1 MPSTTADVISS
12 ARHKLLPAYPPL
24 ENHNDIN
31 LLLANVPDQPLVRF
45 GPQQQHCFING
56 YQSILNCPATC
67 TTRNIIYVMTCPCH
81 QADYIGETSLSLA
94 ERLLYHQEH
103 GNRIVQEV
111 LLGKKNV
118 TRIRPELK
126 SFETLVKDDMKLYQ
140 HSANCPA
147 AIQWFLDENPAY
159 WPFVP
164 IKISEAEEFDEE
176 REVAHSLEDT
186 TQFTY
191 ANDIPT
197 PPSGYRFTFEQKMAI
212 EQFFQERKYINSP
225 NYRLDLYHAAIV
237 AICECDVPFR
247 NRMMQHRMSGCRI
260 ISNFLIGT
268 LVAERLRNDRDP
280 DPYIPDYEKKLY
292 AHSTQC
298 SVPLQLFLK
307 CHPEYWCFV
316 PMTNEQVLIDNARVS
331 PLEINLL
338 NDYQNS
344 LFTATQTSQYTRD
357 MTLVQWCVN
366 HVPSPPLNYQFSIRQ
381 KIQQY
386 EFFSTKSDIYVT
398 RFLDL
403 YNPAIVLALPENA
416 SDALR
421 RTVQALLV
429 VYAEPKLVDTTVT
442 HSETALQSTDII
454 EPTIWCQ
461 HLKLRLNSISKMAA
475 SDKDTMTTIDL
486 TNNFNDVEWFDAV
499 FDILDEEGDEDRDDI
514 LEEYNEDFDF
524 DIRNKIFNEDMIEC
538 VEPKFMMAN
547 MDPDRKIRYEEIIPQ
562 KFKQILA
569 NNEERQRNVEENPLT
584 SDENQGKSIPSTQS
598 MPSKPLRSW
607 DDDYVDSEQEEEE
620 EEDNYP
626 ISNYDE
632 RLNEMFE
639 KVMLDHLSGTT
650 TTLSIQMLREL
661 AMLQHEV
668 AKIKLQKKLWNIYLK
683 AGTGQWDTPESLQT
697 NVDRGVWPIPIQN
710 MIKFRLSES
719 KTSVTKNEREL
730 GKIIVCEHLQVLD
743 EKLQHILATYNTKKA
758 QSIGVTDEIEKLIE
772 NFITRYSL
780 VSYQMKLN
788 YEFTTL
794 LYDYDDQLLE
804 RTYLQMK
811 PTDYQI
817 QVAQRLSDFRYA
829 YVLAKQDLIELKQ
842 HILCQRV
849 TQSIHANVFA
859 CVSNSNSDSIND
871 ASIFQQQL
879 DREAKILQEK
889 MTDHMTELIVEAE
902 KKIVNCRNELNE
914 EIHRISIMETN
925 TNESFP
931 EKLMTIIGRRINIIN
946 KKLEYIY
953 KFRFNYFLRHQ
964 FDDIDDS
971 LSLVNV
977 RFSPSLIIDTPLH
990 FFTNEQIKFL
1000 NRGPTYVPPYQ
1011 VHVSSLNTTSNEY
1024 IEKTYKFLQHQ
1035 LTILYD
1041 KYKVNMAQSLF
1052 LNKRVK
1058 DAYTNAFSITLP
1070 RSLQQRAFYEK
1081 QLVESIKEHL
1091 KENNL
1096 ILRRTADQSNVF
1108 YLGFRPDEF
1117 VEMVKEIERRN
1128 VAIQVQISMNSQ
1140 VQFMDAYI
1148 ENKKGILYTRVQHDS
1163 TVQKYTL
1170 PYVIGNSRAQHSH
1183 WLRSS
1188 LIRAVRYC
1196 TSVDDFN
1203 RERIYLETTCLANGY
1218 SLEFVETRIDHFYR
1232 HFDALSLRTVLDE
1245 NVYKKLRH
1253 RLFNYISE
1261 QRQISENNRELAKKN
1276 ERVRLSY
1283 LHEYGPKEQFNQ
1295 ELRKTL
1301 SANLDASKVA
1311 PKSNPKTTKK
1321 AVVKKEKPLATISK
1335 NNPVND
1341 PILSTSP
1348 QGMRAATISSSQ
1360 ELRKNSYHPKIETFL
1375 SRWRQLQEEKNQCQK
1390 QQEQNIQQLDQ
1401 KPQEQWQRDD
1411 FDRLIEEDLEN
1422 QLKELER
1429 QEDEQYRLLEQSLEE
1444 ELRTE
1449 QCSLSIQS
1457 FQHDFSKELHHM
1469 ATLIQSE
1476 QNEQQQQYDT
1486 VSKAL
1491 EKYKQYDILKK
1502 FETDFHLY
1510 TKIISEE
1517 MHTSQKFSQL
1527 FTSANEQQKKKD
1539 DPTRRNPTVSY
1550 SELNLRQLIG
1560 FDIDKVPQYL
1570 NHTNDSFQKIIHSIR
1585 PTMTVNRLEELRHIA
1600 ILMYKLFLLEK
1611 LELLWTMYR
1620 RSGTGNLELSTPIEQ
1635 MNRNIWP
1642 KEVRT
1647 RIELIHNKHISN
1659 NNLYLTFVEQCLG
1672 KLYEKNEECQRQLRY
1687 RTGHLVDYTWAM
1699 EETIKKF
1706 VQQGFMYQS
1715 VEYACQIALVQYNY
1729 REAMAKQQ
1737 FLHENPNQ
1745 NQ

>member
-1 MPSTTADVISS
+1 
-12 ARHKLLPAYPPL
+12 
-24 ENHNDIN
+24 
-31 LLLANVPDQPLVRF
+31 
-45 GPQQQHCFING
+45 
-56 YQSILNCPATC
+56 
-67 TTRNIIYVMTCPCH
+67 MTCPCH

-176 REVAHSLEDT
+176 REVAHSSLEDT

-191 ANDIPT
+191 ANDIPA
-197 PPSGYRFTFEQKMAI
+197 PPSGYRFT
-212 EQFFQERKYINSP
+212 
-225 NYRLDLYHAAIV
+225 
-237 AICECDVPFR
+237 
-247 NRMMQHRMSGCRI
+247 
-260 ISNFLIGT
+260 NFLIGT

-562 KFKQILA
+562 KFKQILT
-569 NNEERQRNVEENPLT
+569 NNEEPQRNVEENPLT
-584 SDENQGKSIPSTQS
+584 SDENQEKSIPSPQS

-650 TTLSIQMLREL
+650 TMVSIQMLREL

-668 AKIKLQKKLWNIYLK
+668 AKIKLEKKLWNIYLK
-683 AGTGQWDTPESLQT
+683 AGTGQWDTPESLKT

-719 KTSVTKNEREL
+719 KTSVMKNEGEL
-730 GKIIVCEHLQVLD
+730 GQIIVCEHLQVLD

-758 QSIGVTDEIEKLIE
+758 QSIGVTDETEKRIK

-788 YEFTTL
+788 YELAIL

-811 PTDYQI
+811 PTDYQ
-817 QVAQRLSDFRYA
+817 
-829 YVLAKQDLIELKQ
+829 
-842 HILCQRV
+842 
-849 TQSIHANVFA
+849 
-859 CVSNSNSDSIND
+859 
-871 ASIFQQQL
+871 
-879 DREAKILQEK
+879 
-889 MTDHMTELIVEAE
+889 
-902 KKIVNCRNELNE
+902 
-914 EIHRISIMETN
+914 
-925 TNESFP
+925 
-931 EKLMTIIGRRINIIN
+931 
-946 KKLEYIY
+946 
-953 KFRFNYFLRHQ
+953 
-964 FDDIDDS
+964 
-971 LSLVNV
+971 
-977 RFSPSLIIDTPLH
+977 
-990 FFTNEQIKFL
+990 
-1000 NRGPTYVPPYQ
+1000 
-1011 VHVSSLNTTSNEY
+1011 
-1024 IEKTYKFLQHQ
+1024 
-1035 LTILYD
+1035 
-1041 KYKVNMAQSLF
+1041 
-1052 LNKRVK
+1052 
-1058 DAYTNAFSITLP
+1058 
-1070 RSLQQRAFYEK
+1070 
-1081 QLVESIKEHL
+1081 
-1091 KENNL
+1091 
-1096 ILRRTADQSNVF
+1096 
-1108 YLGFRPDEF
+1108 
-1117 VEMVKEIERRN
+1117 
-1128 VAIQVQISMNSQ
+1128 
-1140 VQFMDAYI
+1140 
-1148 ENKKGILYTRVQHDS
+1148 
-1163 TVQKYTL
+1163 
-1170 PYVIGNSRAQHSH
+1170 
-1183 WLRSS
+1183 
-1188 LIRAVRYC
+1188 
-1196 TSVDDFN
+1196 
-1203 RERIYLETTCLANGY
+1203 
-1218 SLEFVETRIDHFYR
+1218 
-1232 HFDALSLRTVLDE
+1232 
-1245 NVYKKLRH
+1245 
-1253 RLFNYISE
+1253 
-1261 QRQISENNRELAKKN
+1261 
-1276 ERVRLSY
+1276 
-1283 LHEYGPKEQFNQ
+1283 
-1295 ELRKTL
+1295 
-1301 SANLDASKVA
+1301 
-1311 PKSNPKTTKK
+1311 
-1321 AVVKKEKPLATISK
+1321 
-1335 NNPVND
+1335 D

-1444 ELRTE
+1444 ELKTE
-1449 QCSLSIQS
+1449 QCSVSIQP

-1469 ATLIQSE
+1469 AILIQSE

-1486 VSKAL
+1486 VLKAL

-1510 TKIISEE
+1510 TKIRSEE

-1539 DPTRRNPTVSY
+1539 EPTRRNPTVSY

-1560 FDIDKVPQYL
+1560 LDIDKVPQYL
-1570 NHTNDSFQKIIHSIR
+1570 NHTNDSFHKIIHSIR

-1647 RIELIHNKHISN
+1647 RIELIHNKYISN
-1659 NNLYLTFVEQCLG
+1659 NDLYLTFVEHCLG

-1745 NQ
+1745 NQVSYIVVNHCS